1 MKIGETVAHLSL
13 AEEQLTDL
21 VSPIHIFEIDLH
33 AMREEA
39 ISDLHRL
46 EREYMWQHD
55 EMPVDNVPEALGPEY
70 KKALSRKLVF
80 SKIAAELATR
90 EGLKRMLDED

>member
-13 AEEQLTDL
+13 AEEQLTGL

-39 ISDLHRL
+39 ISDLRRL
-46 EREYMWQHD
+46 EREYMWD
-55 EMPVDNVPEALGPEY
+55 NEDMSVDNVPEALGLEY
-70 KKALSRKLVF
+70 KKALGRKLVL